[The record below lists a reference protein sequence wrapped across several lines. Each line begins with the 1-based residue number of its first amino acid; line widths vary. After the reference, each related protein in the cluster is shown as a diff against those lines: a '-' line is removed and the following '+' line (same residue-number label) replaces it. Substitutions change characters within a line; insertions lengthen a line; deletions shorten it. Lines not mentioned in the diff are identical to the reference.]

1 MLVRAIAAFLIC
13 PGTVAFLVP
22 LLIVWPPERSL
33 RPAGW
38 MLLAIGSVL
47 LLWCVRDFY
56 VVGRGTLAPWAPPKR
71 LLRVGLYRLSRNPMY
86 MAVVIVLGG
95 WAIGFQ
101 SSVLWLYAAVVGA
114 AFHLRVVLAEEPWLA
129 RTHGAE
135 WARYKARVRRWV

>member
-38 MLLAIGSVL
+38 MLLAIGSML

-71 LLRVGLYRLSRNPMY
+71 LLRVGLYRLSRNPM
-86 MAVVIVLGG
+86 
-95 WAIGFQ
+95 
-101 SSVLWLYAAVVGA
+101 
-114 AFHLRVVLAEEPWLA
+114 
-129 RTHGAE
+129 
-135 WARYKARVRRWV
+135 